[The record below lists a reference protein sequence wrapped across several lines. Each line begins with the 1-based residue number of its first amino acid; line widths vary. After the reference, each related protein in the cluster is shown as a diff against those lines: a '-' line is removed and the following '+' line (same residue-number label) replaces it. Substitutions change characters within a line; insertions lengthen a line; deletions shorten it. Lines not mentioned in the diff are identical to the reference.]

1 MLVTHG
7 ENLWTDKWQ
16 RVDRR
21 YLTSTEYVLV
31 WGVSGLV
38 RWPRDHLPSVQRGE
52 TDETK
57 LKPFLQAEQGV
68 GSDRAERLRSWAVAP
83 AAKCEEM
90 PGQTCLGSDHEC
102 SH

>member
-1 MLVTHG
+1 M
-7 ENLWTDKWQ
+7 
-16 RVDRR
+16 DRQTAEGR
-21 YLTSTEYVLV
+21 QTLPNFNRIRACV
-31 WGVSGLV
+31 GVSGLV
-38 RWPRDHLPSVQRGE
+38 RWPRDHLPSVQREE